1 MSIHIDHTA
10 AFAQFWVRTFPGVPC
25 PPVPKK
31 LSELNMTAQMTMRAE
46 DPKLFQNLFAGNTS
60 TLPADVAHRRT
71 LGENTIADAD
81 ALERCGLQHEADEL
95 RRRANYAESERMS
108 QRIDESRQVQQQAA
122 QKAQEWASMGV
133 LQRMGHE
140 AMTPEKVAYYR
151 RMYGVS
157 GQ

>member
-1 MSIHIDHTA
+1 MPTGTEEII
-10 AFAQFWVRTFPGVPC
+10 
-25 PPVPKK
+25 
-31 LSELNMTAQMTMRAE
+31 RAE
-46 DPKLFQNLFAGNTS
+46 HDSSDDDAGRGSEAISEPFAGNTA

-95 RRRANYAESERMS
+95 RRRANYAEAERMS

-140 AMTPEKVAYYR
+140 PMTPEKVAY
-151 RMYGVS
+151 
-157 GQ
+157 